1 MEVFNLKNDKV
12 EEVNVKPFK
21 LEKDIQSLVEKNT
34 ETFFQLEFIYS
45 ELTVGKYRIDSLC
58 YDNENNSFVIIE
70 YKKGNSYSVIDQ
82 GYTYLQ
88 LLLNNK
94 SDFLLTLSQH
104 YNKVLRVEDVDWSQS
119 RIIFVSPSFNSYQ
132 KDSVNFKNLPFEL
145 WEIKRF
151 SNNTIVFNK
160 HKSNSNESIE
170 SLTNTKNINVIS
182 SVSREVKVYSIE
194 EHTSNI
200 SGIMLEKWN
209 VINGQINELE
219 GVELIP
225 KRHYIG
231 LVLNGSTKSTIC
243 YIKIRK
249 SKITLTILRGVHNPD
264 GFKSK
269 NYFTLDD
276 PKKITKDHQRK
287 LNNGTTQKSYK
298 ISTDYKSDLDYLMFL
313 IKQKYNSLLN

>member
-12 EEVNVKPFK
+12 EEVELKPFK
-21 LEKDIQSLVEKNT
+21 LERDIQNLVEKNT
-34 ETFFQLEFIYS
+34 ETFFQLEFISS

-104 YNKVLRVEDVDWSQS
+104 FNKVLRLEDIDWSQS
-119 RIIFVSPSFNSYQ
+119 KIIFVSPSFNSYQ

-160 HKSNSNESIE
+160 HKSNSKESID
-170 SLTNTKNINVIS
+170 SLTNSNNQNLIT
-182 SVSREVKVYSIE
+182 SVSKEVKVVDE
-194 EHTSNI
+194 EFHTSKSSPVLVGKWEELKEGI
-200 SGIMLEKWN
+200 SN
-209 VINGQINELE
+209 FE
-219 GVELIP
+219 GVEVTP
-225 KRHYIG
+225 KNNYIS
-231 LVLNGSTKSTIC
+231 LMLNGKTLC
-243 YIKIRK
+243 YLIFRK
-249 SKITLTILRGVHNPD
+249 NSISLEISRGNVNPD
-264 GFKSK
+264 GSKSK
-269 NYFTLDD
+269 NYFDLDD
-276 PKKITKDHQRK
+276 PKSISKEGSWEWKSGTK
-287 LNNGTTQKSYK
+287 GTIYK
-298 ISTDYKSDLDYLMFL
+298 IPIDKNTDLEYVIFL
-313 IKQKYNSLLN
+313 IKQKYNNLSI

>member
-12 EEVNVKPFK
+12 EEVELKPFK
-21 LEKDIQSLVEKNT
+21 LERDIQNLVEKNT
-34 ETFFQLEFIYS
+34 ETFFQLEFISS

-104 YNKVLRVEDVDWSQS
+104 FNKVLRLEDIDWSQS
-119 RIIFVSPSFNSYQ
+119 KIIFISPSFNSYQ

-160 HKSNSNESIE
+160 HKSNSKESID
-170 SLTNTKNINVIS
+170 SLTNSKNQNIIT
-182 SVSREVKVYSIE
+182 SVSKEVKVYSIE
-194 EHTSNI
+194 EHTSNLND
-200 SGIMLEKWN
+200 IMSKKWN
-209 VINGQINELE
+209 QINEQINELE
-219 GVELIP
+219 GIELIP

-243 YIKIRK
+243 YLKFRK
-249 SKITLTILRGVHNPD
+249 SKILLSILRGVHNPD

-276 PKKITKDHQRK
+276 PKGITKDYQRI

-298 ISTDYKSDLDYLMFL
+298 ISTDSKSDLDYLIFL
-313 IKQKYNSLLN
+313 IKQKYNNLSN